1 MQFKLTCTDED
12 GTITRK
18 EFDGIFLDDVV
29 SKTQDFLHGVGFVF
43 DELGVIRDA
52 REEEDGVD
60 AASILDEITNAESPD
75 DLKTIASYYKQ
86 YRHSDW
92 YILL

>member
-12 GTITRK
+12 GTITLK

-29 SKTQDFLHGVGFVF
+29 AKTQDFLHGVGFVF
-43 DELGVIRDA
+43 DELDVISDA
-52 REEEDGVD
+52 RDEEDGLN
-60 AASILDEITNAESPD
+60 AASMLDEITNAESPD

>member
-1 MQFKLTCTDED
+1 M
-12 GTITRK
+12 
-18 EFDGIFLDDVV
+18 
-29 SKTQDFLHGVGFVF
+29 
-43 DELGVIRDA
+43 IRDA
-52 REEEDGVD
+52 REEDEVD
-60 AASILDEITNAESPD
+60 AASILDEITNTESPD